1 MEKDLGQIFNEL
13 KDDVSAFVEAKI
25 EFLKLTAY
33 ERAGKLVSSLS
44 YILLLVVLALF
55 ATFFLFLA
63 LGFLLGEWLGSVSGG
78 IAIVGGIYLIIIGI
92 LIMSKK
98 TFCEK
103 IMNNVIKALDN
114 DDDEDEDKKYDTSYG
129 NSSINPTGTTPL

>member
-1 MEKDLGQIFNEL
+1 MEKDFGQIFTEL
-13 KDDVSAFVEAKI
+13 KDDLTAYVELKV

-33 ERAGKLVSSLS
+33 ERAGKWISSLS
-44 YILLLVVLALF
+44 YVLALVVLAIF

-63 LGFLLGEWLGSVSGG
+63 LGFLIGDWLGSTSAG

-98 TFCEK
+98 WFTSK
-103 IMNNVIKALDN
+103 ITNSVIATLT
-114 DDDEDEDKKYDTSYG
+114 DDEEELQKTDETANESGAD
-129 NSSINPTGTTPL
+129 PTGTAS